1 MKKNRVVALFL
12 CAALLLSGFTNTMV
26 KAAGAT
32 GKQTTTA
39 QKSKWPSGPSKSSL
53 SSDSAIVMEL
63 STGTIL
69 YRKNIHKQHYP
80 ASITK
85 IMTALLAIENCKMN
99 DTVVYSKKN
108 LDSLT
113 AEDSNIQCQVGE
125 KMSVKDCLYA
135 LMLSSANETATALA
149 EHIAGSSEAFA
160 KLMNERAKQA
170 GATDTHF
177 ANPNG
182 LHDDNHYVTAYDMS
196 MIMKAA
202 IQYPVFLDVIHT
214 TEYTI
219 PANNKRTE
227 PFQSYQRH
235 KMLFTTSPYYD
246 ADVIGG
252 KTGYTDQAGKT
263 LVTYAKRGNVSLISV
278 VMKSNGDQVFDDTKK
293 LLDYGFDNF
302 NYENV
307 SENDSRFNFDTSND
321 FISPFSDT
329 ISNITVDKNA
339 SILIPKGISF
349 SDLDT
354 DVSFNLTD
362 GSFATITYKY
372 GDMVLGTANINYTQS
387 KDNDETKAE
396 ETTSTNN
403 IVTNAVSTTTKAL
416 EKANNS
422 KTTTNNSKK
431 TSFNFLPIILIVLFI
446 AIVAAAI
453 IAIKAHQRKLNKIR
467 DMKRRYRH

>member
-1 MKKNRVVALFL
+1 MKKFL
-12 CAALLLSGFTNTMV
+12 SYILSVFMLVTFVGQAFGGWQTDVSAATKKSLP
-26 KAAGAT
+26 KA
-32 GKQTTTA
+32 
-39 QKSKWPSGPSKSSL
+39 PSIIGE
-53 SSDSAIVMEL
+53 SAILIEPT
-63 STGTIL
+63 TGTII
-69 YRKNIHKQHYP
+69 YEKDPHKKMYP

-278 VMKSNGDQVFDDTKK
+278 VLKSNGDQVFDDTKK

-362 GSFATITYKY
+362 GSFASITYKY

-387 KDNDETKAE
+387 KDNDETKSE

-403 IVTNAVSTTTKAL
+403 IVTNAVSTTTKAS

-453 IAIKAHQRKLNKIR
+453 VAIKAHQRKLNKIR

>member
-1 MKKNRVVALFL
+1 MKKFL
-12 CAALLLSGFTNTMV
+12 SYILSVFMLVTFVGQAFGGWQTDVSAATKKSLP
-26 KAAGAT
+26 KA
-32 GKQTTTA
+32 
-39 QKSKWPSGPSKSSL
+39 PSIIGE
-53 SSDSAIVMEL
+53 SAILIEPT
-63 STGTIL
+63 TGTII
-69 YRKNIHKQHYP
+69 YEKDPHKKMYP

-235 KMLFTTSPYYD
+235 KMIFTTIPYYD

-278 VMKSNGDQVFDDTKK
+278 VLKSNGDQVFDDTKR

-387 KDNDETKAE
+387 KDNDETKVE

-403 IVTNAVSTTTKAL
+403 IVTNAVSTTTKAP

>member
-1 MKKNRVVALFL
+1 MKKFL
-12 CAALLLSGFTNTMV
+12 SYILSVFMLVTFVGQAFGSWQTDVSAATKKSLP
-26 KAAGAT
+26 KA
-32 GKQTTTA
+32 
-39 QKSKWPSGPSKSSL
+39 PSIIGE
-53 SSDSAIVMEL
+53 SAILIEPT
-63 STGTIL
+63 TGTII
-69 YRKNIHKQHYP
+69 YEKDPHKKMYP

-278 VMKSNGDQVFDDTKK
+278 VLKSNGDQVFDDTKR

-387 KDNDETKAE
+387 KDNDETKVE

-403 IVTNAVSTTTKAL
+403 IVTNAVSTTTKAP

>member
-1 MKKNRVVALFL
+1 MKKFL
-12 CAALLLSGFTNTMV
+12 SYILSVFMLVTFVGQAFGGWQTDVSAATKKSLP
-26 KAAGAT
+26 KA
-32 GKQTTTA
+32 
-39 QKSKWPSGPSKSSL
+39 PSIIGE
-53 SSDSAIVMEL
+53 SAILIEPT
-63 STGTIL
+63 TGTII
-69 YRKNIHKQHYP
+69 YEKDPHKKMYP

-278 VMKSNGDQVFDDTKK
+278 VLKSNGDQVFDDTKR

-387 KDNDETKAE
+387 KDNDETKVE
-396 ETTSTNN
+396 KTTSTNN
-403 IVTNAVSTTTKAL
+403 IVTNAVSTTTKAP

>member
-1 MKKNRVVALFL
+1 MKKFL
-12 CAALLLSGFTNTMV
+12 SYILSVFMLVTFVGQAFGGWQTDVSAATKKSLP
-26 KAAGAT
+26 KA
-32 GKQTTTA
+32 
-39 QKSKWPSGPSKSSL
+39 PSIIGE
-53 SSDSAIVMEL
+53 SAILIEPT
-63 STGTIL
+63 TGTII
-69 YRKNIHKQHYP
+69 YEKDPHKKMYP

-235 KMLFTTSPYYD
+235 KMIFTTSPYYD

-329 ISNITVDKNA
+329 ISTITVDKNA

-403 IVTNAVSTTTKAL
+403 IVTNAVSATTKAP

>member
-1 MKKNRVVALFL
+1 MKKFL
-12 CAALLLSGFTNTMV
+12 SYILSVFMLVTFVGQAFGGWQTDVSAATKKSLP
-26 KAAGAT
+26 KA
-32 GKQTTTA
+32 
-39 QKSKWPSGPSKSSL
+39 PSIIGE
-53 SSDSAIVMEL
+53 SAILIEPT
-63 STGTIL
+63 TGTII
-69 YRKNIHKQHYP
+69 YEKDPHKKMYP

-235 KMLFTTSPYYD
+235 KMLFTTGPYYD

>member
-1 MKKNRVVALFL
+1 MLVTFVGQAFGGWQTDVSAATKKSLP
-12 CAALLLSGFTNTMV
+12 
-26 KAAGAT
+26 KA
-32 GKQTTTA
+32 
-39 QKSKWPSGPSKSSL
+39 PSIIGE
-53 SSDSAIVMEL
+53 SAILIEPT
-63 STGTIL
+63 TGTII
-69 YRKNIHKQHYP
+69 YEKDPHKKMYP

-278 VMKSNGDQVFDDTKK
+278 VLKSNGDQVFDDTKR

-387 KDNDETKAE
+387 KDNDETKVE

-403 IVTNAVSTTTKAL
+403 IVTNAVSTTTKAP

>member
-1 MKKNRVVALFL
+1 MKKFL
-12 CAALLLSGFTNTMV
+12 SYILSVFMLVTFVGQAFGGWQTDVSAATKKSLP
-26 KAAGAT
+26 KA
-32 GKQTTTA
+32 
-39 QKSKWPSGPSKSSL
+39 PSIIGE
-53 SSDSAIVMEL
+53 SAILIEPT
-63 STGTIL
+63 TGTII
-69 YRKNIHKQHYP
+69 YEKDPHKKMYP

>member
-1 MKKNRVVALFL
+1 MLVTFVGQAFGGWQTDVSAATKKSLP
-12 CAALLLSGFTNTMV
+12 
-26 KAAGAT
+26 KA
-32 GKQTTTA
+32 
-39 QKSKWPSGPSKSSL
+39 PSIIGE
-53 SSDSAIVMEL
+53 SAILIEPT
-63 STGTIL
+63 TGTII
-69 YRKNIHKQHYP
+69 YEKDPHKKMYP

-85 IMTALLAIENCKMN
+85 IMTALLAIENCKMK

-235 KMLFTTSPYYD
+235 KMIFTTSPYYD

-403 IVTNAVSTTTKAL
+403 IVTNAVSTTTKAP

>member
-1 MKKNRVVALFL
+1 MKKFL
-12 CAALLLSGFTNTMV
+12 SYILSVFMLVTFVGQAFGGWQTDVSAATKKSLP
-26 KAAGAT
+26 KA
-32 GKQTTTA
+32 
-39 QKSKWPSGPSKSSL
+39 PSIIGE
-53 SSDSAIVMEL
+53 SAILIEPT
-63 STGTIL
+63 TGTII
-69 YRKNIHKQHYP
+69 YEKDPHKKMYP

-235 KMLFTTSPYYD
+235 KMIFTTSPYYD

-278 VMKSNGDQVFDDTKK
+278 VLKSNGDQVFDDTKR

-387 KDNDETKAE
+387 KDNDETKVE

-403 IVTNAVSTTTKAL
+403 IVTNAVSTTTKAP

-431 TSFNFLPIILIVLFI
+431 TAFNFLPIILIVLFI